1 MKTDKQKED
10 WENEIRQIAPWL
22 PLERAHVKPTKAPE
36 GYFEELHL
44 KLLHNIAETSYP
56 RQYKKRL
63 MTFLTIAAGVLLV
76 FTLGKY
82 DWSENLEQDME
93 HKNAIFSLTEEEASL
108 WLKEEATISEVDL
121 QLYFEGLT
129 MSEEN

>member
-22 PLERAHVKPTKAPE
+22 PLDRAQIKPTKAPE

-44 KLLHNIAETSYP
+44 KIFHNIAEASYP
-56 RQYKKRL
+56 RQYKKSL
-63 MTFLTIAAGVLLV
+63 MTILTIAAGVLLV
-76 FTLGKY
+76 FTLGKNY
-82 DWSENLEQDME
+82 WSEDLEQDIE

-129 MSEEN
+129 LSEEN